1 MLRVIDKLALP
12 LAVLTCIMLA
22 IAFGMVFF
30 YAPVEMTMGIA
41 QKIFYVH
48 VPSAFAMY
56 AGFVCCAVAS
66 LAYLFKPR
74 QELDVIARSG
84 AEIGLIF
91 GLFVMISGPL
101 WAYKAWGTFWVW
113 DAQLTATFVLFMLY
127 LGYAMLRALSPPSR
141 SIRMLSAVLGSMS
154 SIVIPFIHYAVKYWG
169 GLHPVVQRE
178 GGGGLQKEMLYT
190 FGVSTLAMLL
200 LFTCLLIMLVRMRQT
215 SLEIDR
221 LYLEFADME
230 RASTLS

>member
-1 MLRVIDKLALP
+1 MQRLVDALALP
-12 LAVLTCIMLA
+12 LAVLTCIALA
-22 IAFGMVFF
+22 VAFGMVFF
-30 YAPVEMTMGIA
+30 YAPVELTMGIS

-56 AGFVCCAVAS
+56 AGFICCAVAS

-74 QELDVIARSG
+74 QELDIIARSG
-84 AEIGLIF
+84 AEIGLLF

-101 WAYKAWGTFWVW
+101 WGYKAWGTFWVW

-127 LGYAMLRALSPPSR
+127 LGYVMLRALSPPSR
-141 SIRMLSAVLGSMS
+141 SIRQIAAVLGSIS

-178 GGGGLQKEMLYT
+178 GGGGLQSEMLIT

-200 LFTCLLIMLVRMRQT
+200 LFACLLIMVVRVRQT
-215 SLEIDR
+215 ALEIDR
-221 LYLEFADME
+221 LYLELADVE
-230 RASTLS
+230 YASTMS